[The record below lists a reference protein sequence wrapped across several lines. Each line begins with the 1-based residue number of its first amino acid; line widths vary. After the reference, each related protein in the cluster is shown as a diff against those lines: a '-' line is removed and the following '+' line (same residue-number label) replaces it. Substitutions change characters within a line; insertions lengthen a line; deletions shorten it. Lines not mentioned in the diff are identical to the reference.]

1 MFQQILSYEKTPTL
15 CYAVVA
21 FESLRIALKDLQERE
36 PNAEFII
43 GAGLEKLEDY
53 HQHALATPAYIL
65 SAGEYSF
72 YDAE

>member
-1 MFQQILSYEKTPTL
+1 ML
-15 CYAVVA
+15 CYAVIA
-21 FESLRIALKDLQERE
+21 FEGFRISLKDLQENK
-36 PNAEFII
+36 PNDELII
-43 GAGLEKLEDY
+43 EVGGLEKLEDY